1 VGAQRAGTPV
11 LSGAVPPIADPYH
24 QRPET
29 GAGLTDGLRP
39 GETIV
44 LTSGDRPS
52 VPDPL
57 TGAGSAPSV
66 AFTAGGTGKTQL
78 AVAFAHTVWNARA
91 VDLLVWVPATS
102 RDAILLGYAQA
113 AGEVDADIRG
123 ETADAAAKRFLSWLT
138 RTRRRWALILDDL
151 VDIDDLDE
159 LWPQGMT
166 GQTVVTTR
174 LPDTQLRGPDRK
186 VVQVD
191 CYSRREALSYLNGRL
206 TAYPD
211 QRLEGLDLAEDMGRH
226 PLALGLAASYI
237 VDRGETC
244 REYRARYAERYQHVA
259 GGATPECPANVLTA
273 WSLAVERAH
282 ELSPHGLAWPALAL
296 SAMLDPVGIPAGVL
310 TSPSACGYITGR
322 PSTAGAADQEVVR
335 AAFGNLARL
344 GLVSVDTISAAR
356 TVRMHSCVRAAVQGY
371 LPPADVEQVTTAAA
385 AAMLDTWPDQITDLE
400 LDQALRD
407 CATSLQEFAEELLWK
422 PEAHPLLFRAGQSLE
437 GALLANSAI
446 NYWQSLY
453 ATATRLLGP
462 AHAQTVQA
470 RDRLATAY
478 ESAGRVADAMSVFE
492 NAVAD
497 REQNLGAEHPDTL
510 SAQVKLAH
518 SYLAAGRDDE
528 AIRLYERTLSES
540 ERLLGSAH
548 KETLAVRAALASA
561 YQSTRRPEEGIRLYE
576 RTLTESERALG
587 PAHRDTLT
595 ARASLAAAYQE
606 IGQLKQ
612 ALAAYERTLTDRER
626 VQGPDHPDT
635 LLARAALANG
645 YRLSGRMKDAIPN
658 YQRILADRE
667 RIQGPDHP
675 DTLTA
680 RGNLAFVYRS
690 AGRLKD
696 SVPLYEQTLSG
707 RERVQGPDHRD
718 TLTAR
723 GSLAAAYQLAR
734 RWPDAIRQYERAVA
748 DCERMLGPGD
758 IETLTTRCN
767 LATAYYSAGRLADTV
782 TVLRRSLVDCER
794 YLGPDHPMTDTV
806 RENLRGATQ
815 E

>member
-11 LSGAVPPIADPYH
+11 LSGAVPPIADPFH

-29 GAGLTDGLRP
+29 GAGLTDGFRP

-57 TGAGSAPSV
+57 TGAGSAPSA

-91 VDLLVWVPATS
+91 IDLLVWVSATS
-102 RDAILLGYAQA
+102 REAILLGYAQA
-113 AGEVDADIRG
+113 AGEVDADIPG
-123 ETADAAAKRFLSWLT
+123 ESADDAAKRFLAWLT
-138 RTRRRWALILDDL
+138 RTRRRWAIVLDDL
-151 VDIDDLDE
+151 RDVDDLDE
-159 LWPQGMT
+159 LWPRGMS
-166 GQTVVTTR
+166 GQTVITTR

-186 VVQVD
+186 VVQVG
-191 CYSRREALSYLNGRL
+191 CYTRREGLAYMNARL
-206 TAYPD
+206 TGYPD
-211 QRLEGLDLAEDMGRH
+211 QRIEALDLAEDVGRH
-226 PLALGLAASYI
+226 PLALGLAAAYI
-237 VDRGETC
+237 VDRGETS
-244 REYRARYAERYQHVA
+244 RDYRARYAERYQHVA
-259 GGATPECPANVLTA
+259 GGATPECPANVLTS

-282 ELSPHGLAWPALAL
+282 ELNPAGLAWPALAL
-296 SAMLDPVGIPAGVL
+296 AAMLDPVGIPAGVL

-322 PSTAGAADQEVVR
+322 PSTAGTADQEVVR

-344 GLVSVDTISAAR
+344 GLVSVDTVSAAR
-356 TVRMHSCVRAAVQGY
+356 TVRLHSCVRAAVHGY
-371 LPPADVEQVTTAAA
+371 LPRSDVEQVVTAAA
-385 AAMLDTWPDQITDLE
+385 GALLDTWPEQISDLE

-407 CATSLQEFAEELLWK
+407 CAIGLQEFAEDLLWK
-422 PEAHPLLFRAGQSLE
+422 PEAHPLLFRAGESLE
-437 GALLANSAI
+437 GALLASSAI
-446 NYWQSLY
+446 AYWQSLY
-453 ATATRLLGP
+453 TTATRLLGP

-478 ESAGRVADAMSVFE
+478 ESAGRIADAMSVFE
-492 NAVAD
+492 NALAD
-497 REQNLGAEHPDTL
+497 RERNLGAEHPDTL
-510 SAQVKLAH
+510 TAQVKLAR
-518 SYLAAGRDDE
+518 SYLAAGREDE
-528 AIRLYERTLSES
+528 AIRLFERTLSES

-548 KETLAVRAALASA
+548 KETLAVRAGLASA
-561 YQSTRRPEEGIRLYE
+561 YQKTRRPEEGIRLYE
-576 RTLTESERALG
+576 RTLAESERALG
-587 PAHRDTLT
+587 PTHRDTLI
-595 ARASLAAAYQE
+595 ARASLAAAYQDV
-606 IGQLKQ
+606 GQMRQ
-612 ALAAYERTLTDRER
+612 AIAAYERTLTDRDR
-626 VQGPDHPDT
+626 GQGPDHPDT
-635 LLARAALANG
+635 LLARAALANA
-645 YRLSGRMKDAIPN
+645 YRIAGKMKDAIPN
-658 YQRILADRE
+658 YERILSDRE

-723 GSLAAAYQLAR
+723 GNLAAAYQLAR

-758 IETLTTRCN
+758 LETLTTRCN

-782 TVLRRSLVDCER
+782 TVLQRALVDCER
-794 YLGPDHPMTDTV
+794 FLGPDHPMTDTV